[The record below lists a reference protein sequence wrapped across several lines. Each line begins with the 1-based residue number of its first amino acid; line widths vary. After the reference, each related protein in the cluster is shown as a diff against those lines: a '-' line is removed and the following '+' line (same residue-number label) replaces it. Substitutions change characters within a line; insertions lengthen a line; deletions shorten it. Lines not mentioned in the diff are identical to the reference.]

1 VNRCTV
7 AGYAAAG
14 GRFSQLNGR
23 FQHSREHNFFIT
35 TTCLTQAARDPSRL
49 DGALW
54 QQQLETPR
62 EPARA
67 DCRGGFTAMPKIN
80 EICNLIA
87 SLEMKPAD
95 AELLR
100 KMMFDFRV
108 RHPAAYR
115 DLMQIPGM
123 ARVWTTTETLVAWSG
138 IEKRGT

>member
-1 VNRCTV
+1 
-7 AGYAAAG
+7 
-14 GRFSQLNGR
+14 
-23 FQHSREHNFFIT
+23 
-35 TTCLTQAARDPSRL
+35 
-49 DGALW
+49 
-54 QQQLETPR
+54 
-62 EPARA
+62 
-67 DCRGGFTAMPKIN
+67 MPKIN